1 MESMKTIHIE
11 RIYRYGDNEH
21 YHIDLPDEFKLYEFD
36 FLSDKQKH
44 YASVE
49 SYNKELYKKLRNL
62 FGIDAYK
69 MGKYMLVLFWNQPMG
84 MYVHTREFVSND
96 ITKFNNELS
105 NVLKQYVLAKYVKPR
120 MDGEIINK
128 FFNPNITDEERA
140 ECIKY
145 IEQIKKDGDILT
157 SVSKVLEVDG
167 DYMKIA
173 SVYEHDVAGK
183 PLNHIS
189 IDQITLYDFFTGV
202 STTYNDFYGKLVKDI
217 SIFEKAHDRF
227 NNMLSGSVL

>member
-1 MESMKTIHIE
+1 MENMKTIHIE
-11 RIYRYGDNEH
+11 RIYMYGDNEH
-21 YHIDLPDEFKLYEFD
+21 YHIDLPSEFKLYEFD

-44 YASVE
+44 YASIE
-49 SYNKELYKKLRNL
+49 PYNKELYKKLRNL
-62 FGIDAYK
+62 LGIDAYK
-69 MGKYMLVLFWNQPMG
+69 IGKYMLVLFWNQPMG

-105 NVLKQYVLAKYVKPR
+105 NVLEQYVLAKYVKPR
-120 MDGEIINK
+120 LDGEIINN
-128 FFNPNITDEERA
+128 FFNPNITDEEQA

-173 SVYEHDVAGK
+173 SVHERDITNK
-183 PLNHIS
+183 PLNHMS
-189 IDQITLYDFFTGV
+189 IDQITLYDFFNGV
-202 STTYNDFYGKLVKDI
+202 SDSYGDFYGKLVKDM

-227 NNMLSGSVL
+227 NNMLSRSVL

>member
-1 MESMKTIHIE
+1 MKTIHIE
-11 RIYRYGDNEH
+11 RIYMYGDNEH

-49 SYNKELYKKLRNL
+49 PYNKELYKKLRNL
-62 FGIDAYK
+62 LGIDAYK
-69 MGKYMLVLFWNQPMG
+69 IGKYMLVLFWNQPVG
-84 MYVHTREFVSND
+84 MYVHTREFVSD
-96 ITKFNNELS
+96 DVTKFNNELS
-105 NVLKQYVLAKYVKPR
+105 NILKQYVLAKYVKPK
-120 MDGEIINK
+120 MDGQIINN
-128 FFNPNITDEERA
+128 FFNPNITNEERA

-173 SVYEHDVAGK
+173 SVYEYDITGK
-183 PLNHIS
+183 PLNYIS
-189 IDQITLYDFFTGV
+189 IDQITLYDFFNGV
-202 STTYNDFYGKLVKDI
+202 STTYSDFYGKLVKDM

-227 NNMLSGSVL
+227 NNMLSGKVL